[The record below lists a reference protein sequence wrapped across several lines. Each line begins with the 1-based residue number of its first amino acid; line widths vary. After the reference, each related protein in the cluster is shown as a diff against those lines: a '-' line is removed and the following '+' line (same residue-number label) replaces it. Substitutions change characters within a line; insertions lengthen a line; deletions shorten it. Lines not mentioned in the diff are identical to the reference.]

1 MILIF
6 FNNAF
11 ETTKF
16 WYIVILTAILRVL
29 QRKNSGLLW
38 FLLLFRE
45 VGLSLGLSL
54 VKMLSNLPAEG

>member
-16 WYIVILTAILRVL
+16 WYIVILTAILRAL
-29 QRKNSGLLW
+29 QRKNSGLIQ
-38 FLLLFRE
+38 FLLLFSE

-54 VKMLSNLPAEG
+54 VKMLCNLPADG